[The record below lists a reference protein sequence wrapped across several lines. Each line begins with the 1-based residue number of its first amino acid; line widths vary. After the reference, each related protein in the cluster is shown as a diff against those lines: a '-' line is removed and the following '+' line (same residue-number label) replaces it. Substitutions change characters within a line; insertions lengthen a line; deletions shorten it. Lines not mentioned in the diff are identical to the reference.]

1 MIFLTSDNP
10 KKNKNEWL
18 TNVFLCLR
26 HYKGN
31 SDIERYQMA
40 NKKIP
45 FKYTR
50 PVEEW
55 LQEKGKFQQ
64 AFIYLFVYVFI
75 LLEVHHQK
83 IKVW

>member
-1 MIFLTSDNP
+1 MIFLASDNP
-10 KKNKNEWL
+10 KKDKNEWL
-18 TNVFLCLR
+18 TNVFLCLL
-26 HYKGN
+26 HCKGN

-55 LQEKGKFQQ
+55 LQEKGTFQQ
-64 AFIYLFVYVFI
+64 AVIYLCIYVFI
-75 LLEVHHQK
+75 FHVPCSSLFK
-83 IKVW
+83 SG